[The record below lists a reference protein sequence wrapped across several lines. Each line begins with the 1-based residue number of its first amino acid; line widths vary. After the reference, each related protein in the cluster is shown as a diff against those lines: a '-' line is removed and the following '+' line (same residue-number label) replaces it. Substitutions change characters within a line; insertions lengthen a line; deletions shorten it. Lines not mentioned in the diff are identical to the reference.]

1 MANKLNLS
9 EKLTIVLGLED
20 NFNQTMGKAN
30 KSTSQFLK
38 QVMRVRQ
45 SLKQIEDSKIK
56 VNIKHNEKE
65 IADIKKE
72 FENTVIRAKAYI
84 SLLPKLPEG
93 TKDKM
98 KNLSTLSK
106 ISFVMAE
113 SDLKE
118 KMSKVNNFVKRPYYL
133 TMALKQVV
141 PNEIGNLLAKPK
153 KLLIKP
159 VAHFAEINPQI
170 INIFNNVKKLASKPV
185 SIAIKAVDKTKAVF
199 GAIKESIGGIKKF
212 AKEVV
217 LGDNAKSFFN
227 ATIGPAMQGEQ
238 EKVAMKHFIGI
249 KNKDKGKEEVSSI
262 TDNYMEALKAE
273 AGKSPF
279 DPNDIIT
286 SGRKAL
292 SIMNGDTDKSVG
304 LVKLAQDMAAVNPGK
319 SVDDA
324 MNALASMRTGDF
336 TAAKDFGFEY
346 SMNEYKALLGKG
358 SKEDLTQDEMTKA
371 FDMLLKDKATVQFAG
386 GTEEFSKTVTGQWGL
401 ITGSLQTMGT
411 NFGTAFLP
419 LINEILGPLAQ
430 LLGNNTEGFVQ
441 FGQRAAEVVKYIA
454 GSIGIFLTPAIEWIK
469 TNLPMIQTI
478 VGNVFNGITTLL
490 QPVMAIF
497 GSVFEI
503 IGAAI
508 QNFGPIVTE
517 ISATIMG
524 KLGEV
529 LEWLGPKIDWL
540 KELFISSMPMISD
553 AVQIAWNVI
562 NPALDLGITVFEG
575 IADAVMWAMPIV
587 QDILEKVW
595 SAIEPIVNGIG
606 SAFGYIFDLV
616 KKVIGAL
623 GFNVSG
629 MEEPKGYATGLP
641 RVPYNNY
648 PALLH
653 EGEVVL
659 TKKEVNQVQN
669 KGSNNFNM
677 SFNISGSSDP
687 NLVAKQIVNEIKQA
701 AFNI

>member
-1 MANKLNLS
+1 MTESNRINIVLQDNYTAPLKEAIKSTAKFEKQISKLRRELNKLERKKISISISLRDKDILNAKNRIIEAMSNL
-9 EKLTIVLGLED
+9 EIKAKIKPEFPNDLKTELQNQLNQIQNLTINVTPVLASQNQSGGSINPTTSPQNVLG
-20 NFNQTMGKAN
+20 NNN
-30 KSTSQFLK
+30 
-38 QVMRVRQ
+38 
-45 SLKQIEDSKIK
+45 
-56 VNIKHNEKE
+56 NI
-65 IADIKKE
+65 ASP
-72 FENTVIRAKAYI
+72 A
-84 SLLPKLPEG
+84 P
-93 TKDKM
+93 
-98 KNLSTLSK
+98 
-106 ISFVMAE
+106 
-113 SDLKE
+113 
-118 KMSKVNNFVKRPYYL
+118 
-133 TMALKQVV
+133 
-141 PNEIGNLLAKPK
+141 KPK
-153 KLLIKP
+153 
-159 VAHFAEINPQI
+159 
-170 INIFNNVKKLASKPV
+170 NIVF
-185 SIAIKAVDKTKAVF
+185 KAVDKTKAVL
-199 GAIKESIGGIKKF
+199 GSIKNNIIGIKKF
-212 AKEVV
+212 AKDIV
-217 LGDNAKSFFN
+217 LGDDAKAAFN
-227 ATIGPAMQGEQ
+227 ATIGSAMQGEQ

-249 KNKDKGKEEVSSI
+249 KNKDKSKEEVSSI
-262 TDNYMEALKAE
+262 TDNYMEALKSE

-292 SIMNGDTDKSVG
+292 SVMNGDTDKSVG

-346 SMNEYKALLGKG
+346 SMNEYKALLDKG

-371 FDMLLKDKATVQFAG
+371 FDMLLKDKATIQFAG
-386 GTEEFSKTVTGQWGL
+386 GTEEFSKTVTGQWGI

-411 NFGTAFLP
+411 NFGIAFLP
-419 LINEILGPLAQ
+419 LINEILGPLGQ
-430 LLGNNTEGFVQ
+430 LLGNNTGAFVQ
-441 FGQRAAEVVKYIA
+441 FGQSAATVVQSIA
-454 GSIGIFLTPAIEWIK
+454 NSIGMFLTPAIEWIK

-478 VGNVFNGITTLL
+478 VGNVFNGIATLL
-490 QPVMAIF
+490 QPIMTIF

-517 ISATIMG
+517 IAATIMG

-553 AVQIAWNVI
+553 AVQIAWDVI

-595 SAIEPIVNGIG
+595 VVIEPIARGIG
-606 SAFGYIFDLV
+606 NVLGHVFDLV
-616 KKVIGAL
+616 KKVIGFFGISA
-623 GFNVSG
+623 SD
-629 MEEPKGYATGLP
+629 EKRPKGHATGLP

-669 KGSNNFNM
+669 RGSNNFNM